1 MPMKLTIQEIAD
13 VCEGEIFGDG
23 SLMIEGVSIDTR
35 TLQKGELFIPLL
47 AERDGHEYVRESL
60 RKGAKAHL
68 FSHGNAVGNA
78 VQVEDTLLS
87 LQNLAKYV
95 REKICGEV
103 VAITGSVGKTT
114 TKDIVFA
121 CLSDNYSTH
130 VSKLSHNNEIGVPLT
145 LLSCDDSTEHVVL
158 EMGARGPGQIRE
170 LCEIASP
177 TVGLVT
183 QVSAA
188 HTEFFV
194 NEEQIAATKGE
205 LIESL
210 PESGTAILNA
220 EDQRVRLMASRTKA
234 EVMTFGFRDA
244 DVVAENIVTD
254 ENVCASFTLRTP
266 WGEDEARLNIPGV
279 HNVLNALAAISV
291 GLTVGVDQSEL
302 VGSLG
307 NIELSPMRMDLRRI
321 RNGTLIINDS
331 YNANPA
337 SMNAAID
344 TLMSTGVETKIA
356 ILGLMAE
363 LGDRSVAEHME
374 IGDRLRNLGVHVISV
389 GVEEYGGLQVSS
401 WKEALEKL
409 DENSLLGGDSAVLI
423 KGSRVASLDKIAEAL
438 HGDIT

>member
-1 MPMKLTIQEIAD
+1 MKFTIDEIAD
-13 VCEGEIFGDG
+13 VCNGVVIGDG
-23 SLMIEGVSIDTR
+23 SQVVDGVSTDTR

-47 AERDGHEYVRESL
+47 AERDGHEYVHESIQ
-60 RKGAKAHL
+60 KGAKAHL
-68 FSHGNAVGNA
+68 FSHGNAIGNA
-78 VQVEDTLLS
+78 VEVQDTLLA
-87 LQNLAKYV
+87 LQKLAKYA

-103 VAITGSVGKTT
+103 IGITGSVGKTT

-121 CLSDNYSTH
+121 CLSGNSSTI
-130 VSKLSHNNEIGVPLT
+130 VSKFSHNNEIGVPLT
-145 LLSCDDSTEHVVL
+145 LLSCSDSTEHAVL

-234 EVMTFGFRDA
+234 ELMTFGFRDA
-244 DVVAENIVTD
+244 DVIAENIVTD
-254 ENVCASFTLRTP
+254 ENVYASFTLRTP

-279 HNVLNALAAISV
+279 HNVLNALAAVSV
-291 GLTVGVDQSEL
+291 GLTVGVGQSEL
-302 VGSLG
+302 VGSLS

-321 RNGTLIINDS
+321 GNGTLIINDS

-409 DENSLLGGDSAVLI
+409 DENGLLGENSAVLI
-423 KGSRVASLDKIAEAL
+423 KGSRIAGLDKIAEAL
-438 HGDIT
+438 HGNIT